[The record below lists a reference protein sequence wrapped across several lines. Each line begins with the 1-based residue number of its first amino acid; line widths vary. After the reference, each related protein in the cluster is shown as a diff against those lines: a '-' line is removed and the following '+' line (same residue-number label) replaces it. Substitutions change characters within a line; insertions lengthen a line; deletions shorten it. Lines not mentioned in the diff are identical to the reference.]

1 MKKQTASEIFGKL
14 LPYPIINSVTLESGG
29 SQNVSKNPHILN
41 PNSPDTQSG
50 VSGLKSTVSFS
61 IRDVSGPKG
70 ANAFFDKD
78 NLLSMMSFII
88 VQCTDASKTAN
99 YIKNP
104 INLFNAVSEF
114 GYPFD
119 DFNADTEGITFF
131 QTTAEALS
139 GQDNTLALKNING
152 DSVIERSSTITFNS
166 SNNKPQHL
174 SFFCIATL
182 NKSALKSNYNL
193 TEAEAQS
200 IVFFETSHIIA
211 IDGGSA
217 SYTEVQYLLPDGNI
231 WTGPTHQ
238 HNGVWMA
245 GAEHTNEPHP
255 VLQRINISSNKV
267 RDFRDF
273 TELSYLNDSLYQSQS
288 VLNQF
293 EQSEAG
299 KTITNKKPLLNSWI
313 THSPPTS
320 NAANS
325 SLRSHIFIAL
335 DRAGLTQQYGFLGQ
349 YPIEIKSIKL
359 VRTGAGETFSTKVD
373 IKSNM
378 HKLHN
383 AGNYDFYYK
392 DQTVKKGTSYSYKLE
407 LELDQASQTAFIES
421 SINLLSLLVQV
432 LDSYY
437 KIASG
442 VSISDISSQDSK
454 LGVKEKKKIPYYD
467 VYSGKYITEFK
478 NNDSAILQLKTVN
491 NLRSQ
496 TQQFFFLF
504 ASNLPK
510 LNSAIE
516 SALDLETGSPDGIL
530 AVARVYQTILD
541 KVQKIYGNK
550 TLKQGYSQEHT
561 QKTATKSKGP
571 DLIVLELKPE
581 LNLSNQPDYGY
592 HYLNI
597 GSPTDNNPNFL
608 LYPDKQ
614 SFDNFMLAKAQKYFV
629 KTEGPS
635 NLLLTEYGNIGTLQ
649 DSLYSFLETQKIYT
663 GIEGVEVKVFNTAD
677 LTLGL
682 GMATSQIWARI
693 FNYLDEKQVGTSN
706 PNIFNILSSKG
717 ISIDFKQAV
726 TSTTLED
733 TTDDDSTT
741 DGITGLENEDTS
753 DNQYQKN
760 IDMLNKINLSE
771 TYKKIFSEL
780 KKSDDNKISDYK
792 NKPYYDLTFF
802 KAAPVDEGI
811 ETSVGTEGDATN
823 ITGGEGS
830 FTPPE
835 LNESFIKITSLEPE
849 FTAAKSGDNILS
861 SIITTINKIIDQEAA
876 EFGAASESSTST
888 VRTLRFTSRVREMPI
903 QLKSLLM
910 NSSVPPSFTGAT
922 NFIKANN
929 SVQPSDENDF
939 ALWAN
944 FKNLVRVEFL
954 SGLDGIMSPKWETLK
969 ELPETTNGNKLLCRL
984 VKFEDTDYN
993 IVRPKSYELPIY
1005 NEYFLINLE

>member
-29 SQNVSKNPHILN
+29 SPNVSKNPHILN
-41 PNSPDTQSG
+41 PDSPDTQSG

-61 IRDVSGPKG
+61 IRDVPGPKG

-78 NLLSMMSFII
+78 DLLSMMSFII

-114 GYPFD
+114 GYPFSD
-119 DFNADTEGITFF
+119 LNADIEGIAYF

-139 GQDNTLALKNING
+139 GEDNTFALKNING
-152 DSVIERSSTITFNS
+152 DNIIERSSTITFNS
-166 SNNKPQHL
+166 PNNKPQHL

-200 IVFFETSHIIA
+200 IVFFESSHIIA

-255 VLQRINISSNKV
+255 ILQRINVSSNKV

-293 EQSEAG
+293 EQLEVG

-325 SLRSHIFIAL
+325 SLQSHIFIAL
-335 DRAGLTQQYGFLGQ
+335 DRASLTEKYGFLGT
-349 YPIEIKSIKL
+349 YPIEIKSLKL

-383 AGNYDFYYK
+383 ADNYDFYYK
-392 DQTVKKGTSYSYKLE
+392 SQPVKKGTSYSYKLE

-421 SINLLSLLVQV
+421 SINLLSLLVQN

-437 KIASG
+437 KTASG
-442 VSISDISSQDSK
+442 VSISNVSSQDSK
-454 LGVKEKKKIPYYD
+454 LGVKERKKIPYYD
-467 VYSGKYITEFK
+467 VYSGKYIAEFK
-478 NNDSAILQLKTVN
+478 NNADAIEKLSTIN
-491 NLRSQ
+491 DLRSQ
-496 TQQFFFLF
+496 TQQFFFLV
-504 ASNLPK
+504 ASNLLK
-510 LNSAIE
+510 LNSAI
-516 SALDLETGSPDGIL
+516 SNALDLETGSPDGIL

-581 LNLSNQPDYGY
+581 LDLSNQPDYGY

-597 GSPTDNNPNFL
+597 GSPGNSNANSL
-608 LYPDKQ
+608 LYSDKQ
-614 SFDNFMLAKAQKYFV
+614 SFEDFIQSKKEKYFNDSDSAETSLFT
-629 KTEGPS
+629 K
-635 NLLLTEYGNIGTLQ
+635 YGTLGVLA
-649 DSLYSFLETQKIYT
+649 DSLYSFFEPQKIYT
-663 GIEGVEVKVFNTAD
+663 GIEGDEVKTLNTAD

-682 GMATSQIWARI
+682 GMLDVSPVLARI
-693 FNYLDEKQVGTSN
+693 FNYLDEKQVGTNN

-717 ISIDFKQAV
+717 ISIDFKPAI
-726 TSTTLED
+726 TSVTLED
-733 TTDDDSTT
+733 TTDDDRATN
-741 DGITGLENEDTS
+741 DITGLENEDTF
-753 DNQYQKN
+753 DDQYQKN
-760 IDMLNKINLSE
+760 IDTLNKINLSE
-771 TYKKIFSEL
+771 TYNTILSEL
-780 KKSDDNKISDYK
+780 KKSDDIKMSRYK
-792 NKPYYDLTFF
+792 NISYYDISLNSTF
-802 KAAPVDEGI
+802 
-811 ETSVGTEGDATN
+811 DATTALQSLN
-823 ITGGEGS
+823 IISGG
-830 FTPPE
+830 T
-835 LNESFIKITSLEPE
+835 IKTENLKLENNYNGE
-849 FTAAKSGDNILS
+849 NILS
-861 SIITTINKIIDQEAA
+861 SIIATINKSLEDFATDATQSEQ
-876 EFGAASESSTST
+876 ASFRDGVLASK
-888 VRTLRFTSRVREMPI
+888 LREMPI

-910 NSSVPPSFTGAT
+910 FSAPFDEGAT
-922 NFIKANN
+922 ATFVQSGQLSDTLIRAKENT
-929 SVQPSDENDF
+929 QPSTDDLT
-939 ALWAN
+939 LWAN
-944 FKNLVRVEFL
+944 FKNLMRVEFL
-954 SGLDGIMSPKWETLK
+954 SGFENGIMNPKWETLK

-984 VKFEDTDYN
+984 VKYENMDYN

-1005 NEYFLINLE
+1005 SEYFLINLE

>member
-1 MKKQTASEIFGKL
+1 
-14 LPYPIINSVTLESGG
+14 
-29 SQNVSKNPHILN
+29 
-41 PNSPDTQSG
+41 
-50 VSGLKSTVSFS
+50 
-61 IRDVSGPKG
+61 
-70 ANAFFDKD
+70 
-78 NLLSMMSFII
+78 
-88 VQCTDASKTAN
+88 
-99 YIKNP
+99 
-104 INLFNAVSEF
+104 
-114 GYPFD
+114 
-119 DFNADTEGITFF
+119 
-131 QTTAEALS
+131 
-139 GQDNTLALKNING
+139 
-152 DSVIERSSTITFNS
+152 
-166 SNNKPQHL
+166 
-174 SFFCIATL
+174 
-182 NKSALKSNYNL
+182 
-193 TEAEAQS
+193 
-200 IVFFETSHIIA
+200 
-211 IDGGSA
+211 
-217 SYTEVQYLLPDGNI
+217 LLPDGNI
-231 WTGPTHQ
+231 WSGPTHQ
-238 HNGVWMA
+238 HNGVWMT
-245 GAEHTNEPHP
+245 GAEHTSEPHP
-255 VLQRINISSNKV
+255 VLQRINVSSNKV

-288 VLNQF
+288 VLGEF
-293 EQSEAG
+293 EQTETG
-299 KTITNKKPLLNSWI
+299 KTIVNKKPLLNSWI

-320 NAANS
+320 AAANS

-349 YPIEIKSIKL
+349 YPIKIKSIKL

-373 IKSNM
+373 IKSNT

-407 LELDQASQTAFIES
+407 LELDQADQTAFIES
-421 SINLLSLLVQV
+421 SIGLLSLLVQN

-437 KIASG
+437 KTASG
-442 VSISDISSQDSK
+442 VSISNVSSQDSK
-454 LGVKEKKKIPYYD
+454 LGVKERKKIPYYD
-467 VYSGKYITEFK
+467 VYSGKYIAEFK
-478 NNDSAILQLKTVN
+478 NNADAIEKLSTIN

-496 TQQFFFLF
+496 TQQFFFLV
-504 ASNLPK
+504 ASNLLK
-510 LNSAIE
+510 LNSAIS

-530 AVARVYQTILD
+530 AVARAYQTILD

-581 LNLSNQPDYGY
+581 LDLSNQPDYGY

-629 KTEGPS
+629 KTEGPN

-663 GIEGVEVKVFNTAD
+663 GFDNNQISVKSTGLNVNNLTETQGAEGGPEEVRKKHEEI
-677 LTLGL
+677 LT
-682 GMATSQIWARI
+682 RI
-693 FNYLDEKQVGTSN
+693 FNYLDEKQVGTNN

-717 ISIDFKQAV
+717 ISIDFKPAI
-726 TSTTLED
+726 TSVTLED
-733 TTDDDSTT
+733 TTDDDRATN
-741 DGITGLENEDTS
+741 DITGLENEDTF
-753 DNQYQKN
+753 DDQYQKN
-760 IDMLNKINLSE
+760 IDTLNKINLSE
-771 TYKKIFSEL
+771 TYKRIFSEL
-780 KKSDDNKISDYK
+780 KKSDDNKTSDYK

-802 KAAPVDEGI
+802 KAAPVDQGEQSI
-811 ETSVGTEGDATN
+811 MATEGDPTN
-823 ITGGEGS
+823 VTGVEGS

-861 SIITTINKIIDQEAA
+861 KIIEKLKKIHTEDPEGPV
-876 EFGAASESSTST
+876 EFFFEKK
-888 VRTLRFTSRVREMPI
+888 VREMPI

-984 VKFEDTDYN
+984 VKFEDGDYN

>member
-29 SQNVSKNPHILN
+29 SPNVSKNPHILN
-41 PNSPDTQSG
+41 PDSPDTQSG

-61 IRDVSGPKG
+61 IRDVPGPKG

-78 NLLSMMSFII
+78 DLLSMMSFII

-114 GYPFD
+114 GYPFGD
-119 DFNADTEGITFF
+119 INADTEGIAYF

-139 GQDNTLALKNING
+139 GQDNTFALKNING
-152 DSVIERSSTITFNS
+152 DNIIERSSTITFNS
-166 SNNKPQHL
+166 PNNKPQHL

-182 NKSALKSNYNL
+182 NKSALISNYNL

-200 IVFFETSHIIA
+200 IVFFESSHIIA

-255 VLQRINISSNKV
+255 VLQRINVSSNKV

-293 EQSEAG
+293 EQSEVG

-335 DRAGLTQQYGFLGQ
+335 DRTGLTQQYGFLGT

-437 KIASG
+437 KTASG
-442 VSISDISSQDSK
+442 VSISNVSSQDSK
-454 LGVKEKKKIPYYD
+454 LGVKERKKIPYYD
-467 VYSGKYITEFK
+467 VYSGKYI
-478 NNDSAILQLKTVN
+478 
-491 NLRSQ
+491 
-496 TQQFFFLF
+496 
-504 ASNLPK
+504 
-510 LNSAIE
+510 
-516 SALDLETGSPDGIL
+516 
-530 AVARVYQTILD
+530 
-541 KVQKIYGNK
+541 
-550 TLKQGYSQEHT
+550 
-561 QKTATKSKGP
+561 
-571 DLIVLELKPE
+571 
-581 LNLSNQPDYGY
+581 
-592 HYLNI
+592 
-597 GSPTDNNPNFL
+597 
-608 LYPDKQ
+608 
-614 SFDNFMLAKAQKYFV
+614 
-629 KTEGPS
+629 
-635 NLLLTEYGNIGTLQ
+635 
-649 DSLYSFLETQKIYT
+649 
-663 GIEGVEVKVFNTAD
+663 
-677 LTLGL
+677 
-682 GMATSQIWARI
+682 
-693 FNYLDEKQVGTSN
+693 
-706 PNIFNILSSKG
+706 
-717 ISIDFKQAV
+717 
-726 TSTTLED
+726 
-733 TTDDDSTT
+733 
-741 DGITGLENEDTS
+741 
-753 DNQYQKN
+753 
-760 IDMLNKINLSE
+760 
-771 TYKKIFSEL
+771 
-780 KKSDDNKISDYK
+780 
-792 NKPYYDLTFF
+792 
-802 KAAPVDEGI
+802 
-811 ETSVGTEGDATN
+811 
-823 ITGGEGS
+823 
-830 FTPPE
+830 
-835 LNESFIKITSLEPE
+835 
-849 FTAAKSGDNILS
+849 
-861 SIITTINKIIDQEAA
+861 A
-876 EFGAASESSTST
+876 E
-888 VRTLRFTSRVREMPI
+888 
-903 QLKSLLM
+903 
-910 NSSVPPSFTGAT
+910 
-922 NFIKANN
+922 
-929 SVQPSDENDF
+929 
-939 ALWAN
+939 
-944 FKNLVRVEFL
+944 
-954 SGLDGIMSPKWETLK
+954 
-969 ELPETTNGNKLLCRL
+969 
-984 VKFEDTDYN
+984 
-993 IVRPKSYELPIY
+993 
-1005 NEYFLINLE
+1005 